1 MADSLEVMGIGE
13 IYWTFVAYDSTEV
26 QIVTVG
32 YYVPQGMARLLSP
45 QRIFNKLQGTSG
57 HYRVIEDEF
66 SLHIDGLPAIQVP
79 NHFSSG

>member
-32 YYVPQGMARLLSP
+32 
-45 QRIFNKLQGTSG
+45 
-57 HYRVIEDEF
+57 
-66 SLHIDGLPAIQVP
+66 SLKEWQDC
-79 NHFSSG
+79 